1 MLNIIFC
8 LGKTND
14 IDYLCIVKQKINIMK
29 QYNLSEIMK
38 KAHQLYKNARAK
50 YPTFSDALKRSWKSA
65 KFNVQVTES
74 IKAIDAEKEVQK
86 AKEQEA
92 QEQAQ
97 IRSILF
103 NAELEAQRVK
113 REAEAKVERMRAEI
127 AARKAGITYAE
138 YQNRLSQSMGYGC
151 SSYCGD

>member
-14 IDYLCIVKQKINIMK
+14 IYYLCIVKQKIIIMK

-74 IKAIDAEKEVQK
+74 IKAIEKEVQK